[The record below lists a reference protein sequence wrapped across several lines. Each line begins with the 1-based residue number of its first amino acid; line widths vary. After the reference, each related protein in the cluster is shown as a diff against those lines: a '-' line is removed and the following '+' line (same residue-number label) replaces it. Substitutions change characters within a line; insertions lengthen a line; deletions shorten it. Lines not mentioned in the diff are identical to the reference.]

1 MPLRAPRTL
10 RTVVVGGLL
19 IGATA
24 IGAGSAAA
32 APEPTE
38 PPPVPARCGQT
49 VEAAPGQTVRVT
61 PTLGLPFLVPV
72 EEGMDPIRRSVSGV
86 LCRVKVDVVEPV
98 TSAAAQAAPPLRPVT
113 EAVEGAAGTAEAATD
128 PEPEAA
134 AATPAVPDAS
144 AAPAFTPQQAA
155 AAAPAFAPAFGTLPS
170 SFLRD
175 AAGPAPGGGR
185 FDAATLLGSAFGGL
199 RADLPGGFAAAPVS
213 AVTTASQ
220 VQALPVAGLANG
232 GVGVPSMLAVL
243 GLAGVTAL
251 VVRRFT
257 LRPQGRTARS
267 AAADDARD

>member
-1 MPLRAPRTL
+1 MSLRAPRTL
-10 RTVVVGGLL
+10 RTIVVGGLL

-24 IGAGSAAA
+24 TGAGSAAA
-32 APEPTE
+32 APAPTD

-72 EEGMDPIRRSVSGV
+72 EAGMDPIRRSVSGV

-113 EAVEGAAGTAEAATD
+113 EAVEGAVGTAEAATD
-128 PEPEAA
+128 PEPETAE
-134 AATPAVPDAS
+134 ATPAVPTAA
-144 AAPAFTPQQAA
+144 AAPTFTPQQAA
-155 AAAPAFAPAFGTLPS
+155 AAAPAFAPAFGALPS

-175 AAGPAPGGGR
+175 AGGPVPADR

-199 RADLPGGFAAAPVS
+199 RADFPGGLAGEPAS

-220 VQALPVAGLANG
+220 IQALPVAGLAEG

-243 GLAGVTAL
+243 GLSSVTAL

-257 LRPQGRTARS
+257 LRPHGTRVEPATAPSDR
-267 AAADDARD
+267 A